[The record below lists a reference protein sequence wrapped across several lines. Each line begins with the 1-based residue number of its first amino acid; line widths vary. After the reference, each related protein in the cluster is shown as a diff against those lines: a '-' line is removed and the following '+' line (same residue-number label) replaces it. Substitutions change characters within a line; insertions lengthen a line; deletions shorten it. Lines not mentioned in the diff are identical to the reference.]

1 MNSHETQPGKT
12 QPDFSYHHGRYF
24 AVTDSFARSIAAVQA
39 LLGGTGCDLL
49 VAGNQDTINLGL
61 AFLTGV
67 VLDILSGSL
76 MGLHA
81 LSLVVMVFLVQHFRS
96 RLRFFP
102 PWQQAF
108 SVFVLLVNDRIILI
122 WITALL
128 GEPLP
133 TWKYWLPPLV
143 GMVLWPWLFL
153 LLDRMRAMSRQHK
166 S

>member
-1 MNSHETQPGKT
+1 MTSSRESRSLIFLTIIAAILLTLLPLPEVLVPFKPYWVAMVVIYWSLETQ
-12 QPDFSYHHGRYF
+12 DMIS
-24 AVTDSFARSIAAVQA
+24 
-39 LLGGTGCDLL
+39 LGM
-49 VAGNQDTINLGL
+49 
-61 AFLTGV
+61 AFLIGL

-81 LSLVVMVFLVQHFRS
+81 LSLVVMVFLVQRFRS

-102 PWQQAF
+102 PWQQAL
-108 SVFVLLVNDRIILI
+108 SILGLLVNDRIILI

-128 GEPLP
+128 GEPIP

-143 GMVLWPWLFL
+143 AMVLWPWLFL
-153 LLDRMRAMSRQHK
+153 LLDRIRARTRQQK

>member
-1 MNSHETQPGKT
+1 MKTSRESRALIFLTILAAILFTLIPLPWVLEPFKPYWVALVVIYWSLET
-12 QPDFSYHHGRYF
+12 
-24 AVTDSFARSIAAVQA
+24 
-39 LLGGTGCDLL
+39 
-49 VAGNQDTINLGL
+49 QDTISLGL
-61 AFLTGV
+61 AFLIGL

-81 LSLVVMVFLVQHFRS
+81 LSLVIMVFLVQHFRS

-102 PWQQAF
+102 PWQQAL
-108 SVFVLLVNDRIILI
+108 SVLGLLVNDRIILI

-143 GMVLWPWLFL
+143 GMALWPWLFL
-153 LLDRMRAMSRQHK
+153 LLDWVRAKSRQRK
-166 S
+166 T

>member
-1 MNSHETQPGKT
+1 MKFRRESRILIFLTIVTAVLLSLLPLPDVLLPFKPYWVALVLVYWSLETQ
-12 QPDFSYHHGRYF
+12 DVIS
-24 AVTDSFARSIAAVQA
+24 
-39 LLGGTGCDLL
+39 LGH
-49 VAGNQDTINLGL
+49 
-61 AFLTGV
+61 AFLIGL

-81 LSLVVMVFLVQHFRS
+81 LSLVVMVFLVQRFRS

-108 SVFVLLVNDRIILI
+108 SVLGLLVNDRIILI

-143 GMVLWPWLFL
+143 GMALWPWLFL
-153 LLDRMRAMSRQHK
+153 LLDRIRAVTRRFK

>member
-1 MNSHETQPGKT
+1 M
-12 QPDFSYHHGRYF
+12 R
-24 AVTDSFARSIAAVQA
+24 ARRESRSLIFLTIIAAM
-39 LLGGTGCDLL
+39 LLSLL
-49 VAGNQDTINLGL
+49 PVPEVLTPFKPYWLAMVLIYWTLETRAVINLGL
-61 AFLTGV
+61 AFLIGV

-81 LSLVVMVFLVQHFRS
+81 LSLVIMVFLVRRFRS

-102 PWQQAF
+102 PWQQAL
-108 SVFVLLVNDRIILI
+108 SVLGLLVNDRIILI
-122 WITALL
+122 WIILLL

-133 TWKYWLPPLV
+133 TWEYWLPPLV

-153 LLDRMRAMSRQHK
+153 FLDRIRSRMRRHK

>member
-1 MNSHETQPGKT
+1 MKSNRESRSLILLTIITAILLSLIPLPEVLMQFKPYWVALVVIYWTLETKGMI
-12 QPDFSYHHGRYF
+12 S
-24 AVTDSFARSIAAVQA
+24 
-39 LLGGTGCDLL
+39 
-49 VAGNQDTINLGL
+49 LGL
-61 AFLTGV
+61 AFVIGL

-102 PWQQAF
+102 PWQQAL
-108 SVFVLLVNDRIILI
+108 SVLGLLVNDRIILI

-133 TWKYWLPPLV
+133 TWQYWLPTLI
-143 GMVLWPWLFL
+143 GMVLWPWMFL
-153 LLDRMRAMSRQHK
+153 LLDRIRAMSRQHK
-166 S
+166 T